1 MLAWQNQR
9 PIGFVPV
16 IPTMKGFPVNST
28 SRSPT
33 GLAAVFAGV
42 IAIALPAAFSP
53 CHAQAWPTRPVR
65 LVVPYVPGGATDLV
79 SRIVAEQLTVKLGQ
93 QVVVDNR
100 PGATGTIAFTGV
112 AEAIPDGYTLITAA
126 DSLTLLNAA
135 YKNLKF
141 DPRTSFVP
149 ISLMS
154 TQPLVLAVHAAVPA
168 KNVKEFIALA
178 KTRSLSFGTSGTGT
192 SQHLSGELIKKITG
206 IDMTHIPYKG
216 GGQAIVDLS
225 GGQVPAAVLGSSTV
239 IPQTK
244 TGRVRILAVTS
255 QKRSAALP
263 DIPTL
268 DESGLKGFDV
278 YQWTA
283 MLAPAKTPK
292 AIVTR
297 LNADVTQII
306 KEPVARDRLQGAG
319 FDPQTSTPDYVAQLI
334 RDGMARWGKLIDE
347 LKLDLR

>member
-1 MLAWQNQR
+1 MSALHTIFRRPAWIA
-9 PIGFVPV
+9 P
-16 IPTMKGFPVNST
+16 
-28 SRSPT
+28 
-33 GLAAVFAGV
+33 GLAAALFVVAGP
-42 IAIALPAAFSP
+42 AIAQS
-53 CHAQAWPTRPVR
+53 WPNRPVR

-79 SRIVAEQLTVKLGQ
+79 SRIVGEQLTARLGQ

-112 AEAIPDGYTLITAA
+112 AEASPDGYTLITAA
-126 DSLTLLNAA
+126 DSLTLLPFA

-141 DPRTSFVP
+141 DPRTSFAP
-149 ISLMS
+149 ISMMS

-168 KNVKEFIALA
+168 KSVKEFIALA

-192 SQHLSGELIKKITG
+192 SQHLSGELIKNMTG
-206 IDMTHIPYKG
+206 IDMVHIPYKG

-239 IPQTK
+239 IPQAK

-255 QKRSAALP
+255 KKRSSALP

-292 AIVTR
+292 TIIGR
-297 LNADVTQII
+297 LNKEVTAIL
-306 KEPVARDRLQGAG
+306 KESATSDRLRNAG
-319 FDPQTSTPDYVAQLI
+319 FEPQTSSPEEVSKLI
-334 RDGMARWGKLIDE
+334 GDGMARWGKLIQE

>member
-1 MLAWQNQR
+1 MISFHKPPHPGALA
-9 PIGFVPV
+9 VAV
-16 IPTMKGFPVNST
+16 
-28 SRSPT
+28 
-33 GLAAVFAGV
+33 LA
-42 IAIALPAAFSP
+42 ILLPAP
-53 CHAQAWPTRPVR
+53 AQAQTWPTRPVR

-79 SRIVAEQLTVKLGQ
+79 SRIVTEQLIPKLGQ

-112 AEAIPDGYTLITAA
+112 AEANPDGYTLITAA
-126 DSLTLLNAA
+126 DSLTLLPSA
-135 YKNLKF
+135 YRGLKF

-149 ISLMS
+149 VSLMS

-168 KNVKEFIALA
+168 KSVKDFIALA

-192 SQHLSGELIKKITG
+192 SQHLSGELIKNMTG
-206 IDMTHIPYKG
+206 IDMVHIPYKG

-255 QKRSAALP
+255 KKRSAALP

-292 AIVTR
+292 AIVSR
-297 LNADVTQII
+297 LNKEVTAIL
-306 KEPVARDRLQGAG
+306 KDPVASDRLRNAG
-319 FDPQTSTPDYVAQLI
+319 FEPQTSSPEEVSKLI
-334 RDGMARWGKLIDE
+334 GDGMARWGKLIQE
-347 LKLDLR
+347 LKLDIR

>member
-1 MLAWQNQR
+1 MTPIHDLLRPAALA
-9 PIGFVPV
+9 
-16 IPTMKGFPVNST
+16 
-28 SRSPT
+28 
-33 GLAAVFAGV
+33 LAALATL
-42 IAIALPAAFSP
+42 APA
-53 CHAQAWPTRPVR
+53 HAQTWPTRPVR

-79 SRIVAEQLTVKLGQ
+79 SRIVAEQLTPKLGQ
-93 QVVVDNR
+93 QMVVDNR

-112 AEAIPDGYTLITAA
+112 AEANPDGYTLITAA
-126 DSLTLLNAA
+126 DSLTLLPSA

-154 TQPLVLAVHAAVPA
+154 TQPLVLAVHVTVPA
-168 KNVKEFIALA
+168 KSVKEFIALA

-192 SQHLSGELIKKITG
+192 SQHLSGEMIKNMTG
-206 IDMTHIPYKG
+206 IDMVHIPYKG

-239 IPQTK
+239 IPQAK

-255 QKRSAALP
+255 KKRSAALP

-292 AIVTR
+292 AIIARMNKEVTAI
-297 LNADVTQII
+297 LKDPA
-306 KEPVARDRLQGAG
+306 ASDRLRNAG
-319 FDPQTSTPDYVAQLI
+319 FEPQTSSPEEVSRLI
-334 RDGMARWGKLIDE
+334 GDGMARWGKLIQE
-347 LKLDLR
+347 LKLDIR